1 MTAAAT
7 PTAPATATRTV
18 PATAAATPFAARL
31 ADAAARHAARPYL
44 IFEGRAV
51 TYAETARHV
60 AAAAGLLAD
69 QGVAPGDRIMVLLGN
84 VPSCLYTI
92 FGAWL
97 LGAPAVP
104 VNPEQTAREISYLL
118 EHAAPR
124 LVVTGAAHA
133 DRHAATLGAA
143 GIAVAHVADEPP
155 AGGLPADRSRTPP
168 AAATGPATTAAGS
181 ATAALIIYTSGSSG
195 RPKGVV
201 LTQGNVLA
209 NAASVAQWYSFSPAD
224 RLLTVLP
231 LSFINP
237 IIISSLAP
245 LLAGASTALSREFG
259 PFGLARFWQLVDE
272 HDVNILSA
280 VPTIYGGLLRLD
292 SPRGREAGRKV
303 RLALCGGAA
312 PAPGLVR
319 AFGER
324 YGCPPADNY
333 GLTETTC
340 WATMSPPDPARRRPG
355 SAGIAV
361 DCEARVID
369 DRGHPLPPGARGEV
383 VIRGANVT
391 PGYWRDQHLTAERL
405 GDGWLHTGD
414 VGSMDS
420 DGFVYIH
427 GRRDDMVIRRGVNIY
442 PREVDDVLLEHP
454 QVAEARTIG
463 VPSELDGQ
471 ELVSYVTVQ
480 DAAAVSAQDLMNHCR
495 SRLSHPRWPREVRIV
510 DHLPTTP
517 SGKVATRLLRE
528 GLPHD

>member
-1 MTAAAT
+1 M
-7 PTAPATATRTV
+7 PA
-18 PATAAATPFAARL
+18 AAATPFAARL
-31 ADAAARHAARPYL
+31 ADVAARHAARPYL
-44 IFEGRAV
+44 IFEGHAV

-60 AAAAGLLAD
+60 AAAARFLAD
-69 QGVAPGDRIMVLLGN
+69 QGVAPGDRVMVLLGN

-97 LGAPAVP
+97 LGAAAVP
-104 VNPEQTAREISYLL
+104 VNPEQTARELGYLL

-143 GIAVAHVADEPP
+143 GIAVAQVDDEPP
-155 AGGLPADRSRTPP
+155 PP
-168 AAATGPATTAAGS
+168 GPRPS
-181 ATAALIIYTSGSSG
+181 AEPGPHTSGEPQPDVPPGPDALIIYTSGSSG

-209 NAASVAQWYSFSPAD
+209 NATSVAQWYTFSPAD

-245 LLAGASTALSREFG
+245 LLAGASTVLGREFG
-259 PFGLARFWQLVDE
+259 PFGLPRFWQLVDE

-280 VPTIYGGLLRLD
+280 VPSIYGGLLRLD
-292 SPRGREAGRKV
+292 SPRGREAARKV

-340 WATMSPPDPARRRPG
+340 WATMSPPDPVRRRPS

-369 DRGHPLPPGARGEV
+369 DRGRPLPPGALGEV

-391 PGYWRDQHLTAERL
+391 PGYWRGQGLTAEL
-405 GDGWLHTGD
+405 LEGGWLHTGD
-414 VGSMDS
+414 VGSMDG

-454 QVAEARTIG
+454 QVTEARTIG

-471 ELVSYVTVQ
+471 ELVAYVTVR
-480 DAAAVSAQDLMNHCR
+480 DAAAVSARDLMNHCR
-495 SRLSHPRWPREVRIV
+495 ARLSHPRRPREVRIV
-510 DHLPTTP
+510 DRLPTTP

-528 GLPHD
+528 GLPRD